1 MIANLLVYEAMS
13 AALMPFSMAKA
24 TICSALK
31 PPDTGKS
38 ARVFPTFEHTSSTVA
53 QKSDLIASNL
63 EAKASDFRAH
73 SQVRAIAGGVS
84 ARPIAV
90 HNRFIQK
97 QVSRPD
103 LLPRLDDLQKVIND
117 IRNTLSEP
125 LEGDYE

>member
-1 MIANLLVYEAMS
+1 MAAMPTEDTHHFVVVAIPKTDQHHGARWWSDVIAGIM
-13 AALMPFSMAKA
+13 
-24 TICSALK
+24 
-31 PPDTGKS
+31 
-38 ARVFPTFEHTSSTVA
+38 
-53 QKSDLIASNL
+53 
-63 EAKASDFRAH
+63 EAKAADFRAH

-125 LEGDYE
+125 LEEDHE